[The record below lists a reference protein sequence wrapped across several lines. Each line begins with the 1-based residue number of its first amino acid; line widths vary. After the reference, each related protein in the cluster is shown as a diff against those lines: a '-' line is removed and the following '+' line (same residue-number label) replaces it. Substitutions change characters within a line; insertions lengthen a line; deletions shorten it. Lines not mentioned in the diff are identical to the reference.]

1 MSKLAKSIPAAG
13 RPQNPTCASCRSHIR
28 PSPSLEDRIMD
39 EISLVTQE
47 LATSEQGGISS
58 SAGEL
63 WVELRLEAVRVAA
76 REEILRGFLDMAVLR
91 ATNFAFGLGSLLAR
105 KLGELSMPV
114 ERLGDLVLAAMVDEP
129 AIIAVAA
136 ADLVA
141 IRTRDPAAESYL
153 TPFLYY
159 KGFHALQWHRVGHW
173 LWRSRRRD
181 LAHFLQSRVSEVFAV
196 DIHPA
201 VPIGSGV
208 FIDHGTGLV
217 VGETAV
223 IGDDVSIL
231 HEVTLGG
238 TGKERGDRHPKVRNG
253 VLLGAGGKVLGNV
266 EIGRDAK
273 VAAGSVVLHDVP
285 PGATVAGV
293 PARIV
298 AWSSGSVPALE
309 MEQSLPDYE
318 IGPRA

>member
-1 MSKLAKSIPAAG
+1 
-13 RPQNPTCASCRSHIR
+13 
-28 PSPSLEDRIMD
+28 MD
-39 EISLVTQE
+39 EISLATQE
-47 LATSEQGGISS
+47 LATPQKRGISS
-58 SAGEL
+58 LPGEL
-63 WVELRLEAVRVAA
+63 WEELRLEAARVAA
-76 REEILRGFLDMAVLR
+76 REEILRGFLDVAVLR
-91 ATNFAFGLGSLLAR
+91 LTNFALGLGSLLAG

-114 ERLGDLVLAAMVDEP
+114 ERLGDLVLAAMADEP
-129 AIIAVAA
+129 AIIAAAA

-217 VGETAV
+217 AGETAV

-253 VLLGAGGKVLGNV
+253 VLLGAGAKVLGNV

-293 PARIV
+293 PAQIV
-298 AWSSGSVPALE
+298 GWSSGSVPALE
-309 MEQSLPDYE
+309 MDQRLPDYE
-318 IGPRA
+318 I

>member
-1 MSKLAKSIPAAG
+1 
-13 RPQNPTCASCRSHIR
+13 
-28 PSPSLEDRIMD
+28 MD
-39 EISLVTQE
+39 EISLATQE
-47 LATSEQGGISS
+47 PATAQQRGISP

-63 WVELRLEAVRVAA
+63 WEELRFEADRVAA
-76 REEILRGFLDMAVLR
+76 REEILRGFLDVAVLR
-91 ATNFAFGLGSLLAR
+91 PTNFVLGLGSLLAR

-114 ERLGDLVLAAMVDEP
+114 ERLGDLVLAAMADEP
-129 AIIAVAA
+129 AIIAAAA

-208 FIDHGTGLV
+208 FIDHATGLV

-253 VLLGAGGKVLGNV
+253 VLLGAGAKVLGNV

-273 VAAGSVVLHDVP
+273 VAAGSVVLRDVP

-298 AWSSGSVPALE
+298 SWSSGSVPALD
-309 MEQSLPDYE
+309 MDQSLPDYE
-318 IGPRA
+318 I

>member
-1 MSKLAKSIPAAG
+1 
-13 RPQNPTCASCRSHIR
+13 
-28 PSPSLEDRIMD
+28 MD
-39 EISLVTQE
+39 EISLATQE
-47 LATSEQGGISS
+47 LATAQQRSTSP

-63 WVELRLEAVRVAA
+63 WEELRFEADRVAA
-76 REEILRGFLDMAVLR
+76 REEILRGFLDVAVLR
-91 ATNFAFGLGSLLAR
+91 PTNFASGLGSLLAR
-105 KLGELSMPV
+105 ELGELFMPV
-114 ERLGDLVLAAMVDEP
+114 ERLADLVLAAMADEP
-129 AIIAVAA
+129 AIIAAAA

-181 LAHFLQSRVSEVFAV
+181 LAHFLQSRASEVFAV

-201 VPIGSGV
+201 VPIGRGV

-238 TGKERGDRHPKVRNG
+238 TGKERGDRHPKVRNC
-253 VLLGAGGKVLGNV
+253 VLLGAGAKVLGNV

-298 AWSSGSVPALE
+298 GWSSGSVPALE
-309 MEQSLPDYE
+309 MDQRLPDYE
-318 IGPRA
+318 I